1 MTAIL
6 VVYIIGAIIYPIYMA
21 MLWKHKRWNFSVDD
35 LLFGIMTCWFSWVGI
50 LFLFIEF
57 MSDKTLFR
65 FHDKG

>member
-35 LLFGIMTCWFSWVGI
+35 LLFGIMTCWLSWVGI

>member
-21 MLWKHKRWNFSVDD
+21 MLWKHKRWNFSVGD